1 MLRTNLSYW
10 FRIEG
15 CKGRSKEGECHLMRL
30 LPQIRTLHGIQ
41 AMENGAVGLFYW
53 KIGKLR
59 VGDFQVDLLGETLT
73 ETAHP
78 GQELQ

>member
-1 MLRTNLSYW
+1 
-10 FRIEG
+10 
-15 CKGRSKEGECHLMRL
+15 MRL

-59 VGDFQVDLLGETLT
+59 VGDFQVHLLGETLT